1 MAKRVSDQIKD
12 ATEAYLQ
19 QSYNRLIA
27 TIMRRLATKKRSP
40 VYTGF
45 FASSWKA
52 HTSPI
57 VADDKVEEFAPWS
70 EIRKRKRQDPANK
83 EYKIDPRF
91 YPPDKSYSYKRRV
104 YIGNTA
110 EYSIYA
116 LESGKVQQFVQGPEM
131 KKLVE
136 EAFKE
141 RTPKI
146 SIGSRQGGAL
156 TGDPLRPLQRR
167 ATFGTQAGKIY
178 TGYSEL

>member
-1 MAKRVSDQIKD
+1 MAKSVAQQIENEV
-12 ATEAYLQ
+12 EAYLQ
-19 QSYNRLIA
+19 QSYNGLIA

-57 VADDKVEEFAPWS
+57 VADDKVEDFAPWS
-70 EIRKRKRQDPANK
+70 GIRKRKRQDPTNR
-83 EYKIDPRF
+83 EYRIDPRF
-91 YPPDKSYSYKRRV
+91 YPPDKAYSYKRRV

-116 LESGKVQQFVQGPEM
+116 LEGGKVQQFVQGPEM
-131 KKLVE
+131 KKLVD

-141 RTPKI
+141 RTPRI
-146 SIGSRQGGAL
+146 SVGSRQGIG
-156 TGDPLRPLQRR
+156 
-167 ATFGTQAGKIY
+167 TFGTQAGKIY

>member
-12 ATEAYLQ
+12 VTEAYLQ
-19 QSYNRLIA
+19 ESYNRLIA

-57 VADDKVEEFAPWS
+57 VAEDKVEKFSPWS
-70 EIRKRKRQDPANK
+70 EIRKRKRQDPNSK

-146 SIGSRQGGAL
+146 SVGGRQGIG
-156 TGDPLRPLQRR
+156 
-167 ATFGTQAGKIY
+167 TFGTQAGKIY

>member
-1 MAKRVSDQIKD
+1 MAKSVAKQIED
-12 ATEAYLQ
+12 EVEAHLQ

-57 VADDKVEEFAPWS
+57 QAEDKVEEFAPWS
-70 EIRKRKRQDPANK
+70 GIRKRKRQDPTNK

-131 KKLVE
+131 AKLFG
-136 EAFKE
+136 EAF
-141 RTPKI
+141 RPRAPRI
-146 SIGSRQGGAL
+146 SVGARQGIG
-156 TGDPLRPLQRR
+156 
-167 ATFGTQAGKIY
+167 TFGTQAGEIY
-178 TGYSEL
+178 TGYTEL

>member
-1 MAKRVSDQIKD
+1 MAKQVSQQIQD
-12 ATEAYLQ
+12 EVEAYLQ

-52 HTSPI
+52 STSPV
-57 VADDKVEEFAPWS
+57 VADNKVEDFAPWS
-70 EIRKRKRQDPANK
+70 GIKRRKQKDRLNK

-91 YPPDKSYSYKRRV
+91 YPPDKAYSYKRRV

-116 LESGKVQQFVQGPEM
+116 LEDGRVQQFVQGPEM

-146 SIGSRQGGAL
+146 SIGGRQGIG
-156 TGDPLRPLQRR
+156 
-167 ATFGTQAGKIY
+167 TFGTQAGKIY
-178 TGYSEL
+178 TGYTEL

>member
-1 MAKRVSDQIKD
+1 MAKPVSEQIRD
-12 ATEAYLQ
+12 ATQAHLQ

-52 HTSPI
+52 DTSPI
-57 VADDKVEEFAPWS
+57 EDKDKVENFSPWS
-70 EIRKRKRQDPANK
+70 EIKKRKRQDPTNK

-91 YPPDKSYSYKRRV
+91 YPPDKIYNYKRRV

-110 EYSIYA
+110 KYSIYA

-131 KKLVE
+131 AKLVE
-136 EAFKE
+136 DAFKE

-146 SIGSRQGGAL
+146 SVGSRQGIG
-156 TGDPLRPLQRR
+156 
-167 ATFGTQAGKIY
+167 TFGTQAGKIY

>member
-1 MAKRVSDQIKD
+1 MAKLVSDQIKD
-12 ATEAYLQ
+12 VTEAYLQ
-19 QSYNRLIA
+19 ESFNRLIA

-52 HTSPI
+52 HTSPVI
-57 VADDKVEEFAPWS
+57 AEDKVEEFAPWS
-70 EIRKRKRQDPANK
+70 GIRKRKRQDPTNK

-91 YPPDKSYSYKRRV
+91 YPPDKAYSYKRRV

-131 KKLVE
+131 RKLVE

-146 SIGSRQGGAL
+146 SVGGRQGIG
-156 TGDPLRPLQRR
+156 
-167 ATFGTQAGKIY
+167 TFGTQAGKIY

>member
-1 MAKRVSDQIKD
+1 MAKDVSEQIKNV
-12 ATEAYLQ
+12 TEAYLQ
-19 QSYNRLIA
+19 ESFNRLIA

-52 HTSPI
+52 HTSP
-57 VADDKVEEFAPWS
+57 VQAEDRVEEFAPWS
-70 EIRKRKRQDPANK
+70 GIKERKGKDRNNK

-91 YPPDKSYSYKRRV
+91 YPPSKAYSYKRRV
-104 YIGNTA
+104 YIGNAA

-116 LESGKVQQFVQGPEM
+116 LENGKVQQFVQGPEM

-146 SIGSRQGGAL
+146 SVGGKQGIG
-156 TGDPLRPLQRR
+156 
-167 ATFGTQAGKIY
+167 TFGTTAGKIY

>member
-1 MAKRVSDQIKD
+1 MAKSVAKQIED
-12 ATEAYLQ
+12 EVETHLQ

-52 HTSPI
+52 HTSPV
-57 VADDKVEEFAPWS
+57 VAEDKVEEFAPWS
-70 EIRKRKRQDPANK
+70 GIRKRKRQDPASK

-91 YPPDKSYSYKRRV
+91 YPPDKAYSYKRRV

-146 SIGSRQGGAL
+146 SVGGRQGIG
-156 TGDPLRPLQRR
+156 
-167 ATFGTQAGKIY
+167 TFGTQAGKIY

>member
-1 MAKRVSDQIKD
+1 MAKQVSDQIKD

-19 QSYNRLIA
+19 ESFNRLIA

-57 VADDKVEEFAPWS
+57 VAEDKVEEPWS
-70 EIRKRKRQDPANK
+70 GIRKRKRQDPTSK

-91 YPPDKSYSYKRRV
+91 YPPDKAYSYKRRV

-131 KKLVE
+131 KKLVK

-146 SIGSRQGGAL
+146 SVGGRQGIG
-156 TGDPLRPLQRR
+156 
-167 ATFGTQAGKIY
+167 TFGTQAGKIY

>member
-45 FASSWKA
+45 FASSWKVD
-52 HTSPI
+52 TFP
-57 VADDKVEEFAPWS
+57 VEGKDKVENFSPWS
-70 EIRKRKRQDPANK
+70 EIRKRKRQDPTSK

-91 YPPDKSYSYKRRV
+91 YPPNKAYNYKRRV
-104 YIGNTA
+104 YIGNTV

-116 LESGKVQQFVQGPEM
+116 LEGGKVQQFVQGPEM

-136 EAFKE
+136 DAFKE

-146 SIGSRQGGAL
+146 SVGGRQGIG
-156 TGDPLRPLQRR
+156 
-167 ATFGTQAGKIY
+167 TFGTQAGKIY

>member
-12 ATEAYLQ
+12 TTEAYLQ

-57 VADDKVEEFAPWS
+57 EAKDELEEPWLS
-70 EIRKRKRQDPANK
+70 ISKAKWTSKGGINSK
-83 EYKIDPRF
+83 GSSEYKIDPRF
-91 YPPDKSYSYKRRV
+91 YPPDKAFNYKRRV

-110 EYSIYA
+110 KYAVYA

-131 KKLVE
+131 AKLFG
-136 EAFKE
+136 EAFE
-141 RTPKI
+141 RRAPRI
-146 SIGSRQGGAL
+146 SVGARQGIG
-156 TGDPLRPLQRR
+156 
-167 ATFGTQAGKIY
+167 TFGTQAGKIY

>member
-1 MAKRVSDQIKD
+1 MAKSVSDQIKNEV
-12 ATEAYLQ
+12 EAHLQ

-52 HTSPI
+52 DSSPI
-57 VADDKVEEFAPWS
+57 QPIDPIESPWL
-70 EIRKRKRQDPANK
+70 EIKQQKSKGLGSN

-91 YPPDKSYSYKRRV
+91 YPPSKNYSYRNRV
-104 YIGNTA
+104 YIGNAA
-110 EYSIYA
+110 EYAVYA
-116 LESGKVQQFVQGPEM
+116 LESGKVQQFVQGAEM
-131 KKLVE
+131 KALVE
-136 EAFKE
+136 AAFKE

-146 SIGSRQGGAL
+146 SVGGRQAVG
-156 TGDPLRPLQRR
+156 
-167 ATFGTQAGKIY
+167 TFGSMAGTTY

>member
-52 HTSPI
+52 HTSPV
-57 VADDKVEEFAPWS
+57 VAEDKVEEFAPWS
-70 EIRKRKRQDPANK
+70 GIRKRKRQDPANK

-91 YPPDKSYSYKRRV
+91 YPPDKAYSYKRRV

-146 SIGSRQGGAL
+146 SVGGRQGIG
-156 TGDPLRPLQRR
+156 
-167 ATFGTQAGKIY
+167 TFGTQAGKIY

>member
-1 MAKRVSDQIKD
+1 MAKSVGKQSVAKQIED
-12 ATEAYLQ
+12 EIEAHLQ
-19 QSYNRLIA
+19 QSYNRLIV

-57 VADDKVEEFAPWS
+57 VADDKVENFAPWS

-91 YPPDKSYSYKRRV
+91 YPPDKAYSYKRRV

-116 LESGKVQQFVQGPEM
+116 LESGKVQQFAQGPEM
-131 KKLVE
+131 KKLVDD
-136 EAFKE
+136 AFKE

-146 SIGSRQGGAL
+146 SVGGRQGIG
-156 TGDPLRPLQRR
+156 
-167 ATFGTQAGKIY
+167 TFGTQAGKIY

>member
-1 MAKRVSDQIKD
+1 MAKSLDQQIKNEV
-12 ATEAYLQ
+12 EAYLG

-52 HTSPI
+52 HTSTI
-57 VADDKVEEFAPWS
+57 EAVDKVEDFSPWS
-70 EIRKRKRQDPANK
+70 GIKERKGKDRTNK

-91 YPPDKSYSYKRRV
+91 YPPSKTYSYKRRV
-104 YIGNTA
+104 YIGNAA

-116 LESGKVQQFVQGPEM
+116 LENGKVQQFVQGPEM

-146 SIGSRQGGAL
+146 SVGGKQGIG
-156 TGDPLRPLQRR
+156 
-167 ATFGTQAGKIY
+167 TFGTTAGKIY

>member
-45 FASSWKA
+45 FASSWKVD
-52 HTSPI
+52 TSPI
-57 VADDKVEEFAPWS
+57 VAEDKVEEFAPWS
-70 EIRKRKRQDPANK
+70 GIRKRKRQDPTSK

-91 YPPDKSYSYKRRV
+91 YPPDKAYSYKRRV

-146 SIGSRQGGAL
+146 SVGGRQGIG
-156 TGDPLRPLQRR
+156 
-167 ATFGTQAGKIY
+167 TFGTQAGKIY

>member
-1 MAKRVSDQIKD
+1 MAKPVSEQIRD
-12 ATEAYLQ
+12 ATQAHLQ

-57 VADDKVEEFAPWS
+57 VADDKVEDFAPWS
-70 EIRKRKRQDPANK
+70 GIRKRKRQDPANK

-146 SIGSRQGGAL
+146 SVGGRQGIG
-156 TGDPLRPLQRR
+156 
-167 ATFGTQAGKIY
+167 TFGTQAGKIY

>member
-1 MAKRVSDQIKD
+1 MAKQVSQQIQD
-12 ATEAYLQ
+12 EVEAYLQ

-52 HTSPI
+52 SPSP
-57 VADDKVEEFAPWS
+57 VAADDKVEDFAPWS
-70 EIRKRKRQDPANK
+70 GIKKRKQKDRLNK

-91 YPPDKSYSYKRRV
+91 YPPDKAYSYKRRV
-104 YIGNTA
+104 YIGNTT

-116 LESGKVQQFVQGPEM
+116 LEDGRVQQFVQGPEM

-146 SIGSRQGGAL
+146 SVGGRQGIG
-156 TGDPLRPLQRR
+156 
-167 ATFGTQAGKIY
+167 TFGTQAGKIY
-178 TGYSEL
+178 TGYTEL

>member
-12 ATEAYLQ
+12 VTEAYLQ
-19 QSYNRLIA
+19 ESYNRLIA

-57 VADDKVEEFAPWS
+57 VAEDKVEKFSPWS
-70 EIRKRKRQDPANK
+70 EIRKRKRQDPNSK

-91 YPPDKSYSYKRRV
+91 YPPDKSYSYKRGV

-146 SIGSRQGGAL
+146 SVGGRQGIG
-156 TGDPLRPLQRR
+156 
-167 ATFGTQAGKIY
+167 TFGTQAGKIY

>member
-12 ATEAYLQ
+12 TTEAYLQ
-19 QSYNRLIA
+19 ESYNRLIA

-57 VADDKVEEFAPWS
+57 VAEDKVEEFAPWS
-70 EIRKRKRQDPANK
+70 GIRKRKRQDPTSK

-146 SIGSRQGGAL
+146 SVGGRQGIG
-156 TGDPLRPLQRR
+156 
-167 ATFGTQAGKIY
+167 TFGTQAGKIY

>member
-1 MAKRVSDQIKD
+1 MATSRSLDLAGPD
-12 ATEAYLQ
+12 LEAYMQ
-19 QSYNRLIA
+19 ESFNRLIL
-27 TIMRRLATKKRSP
+27 TIMRRLATKQRSP

-52 HTSPI
+52 DTSPI
-57 VADDKVEEFAPWS
+57 KANDELEEPWLS
-70 EIRKRKRQDPANK
+70 ISKAKWTSKGGRNSKGSS

-91 YPPDKSYSYKRRV
+91 YPPDKAFNYKRRV
-104 YIGNTA
+104 YIGNTVKYA
-110 EYSIYA
+110 VYA

-136 EAFKE
+136 DAFKE

-146 SIGSRQGGAL
+146 SVGSRQGIG
-156 TGDPLRPLQRR
+156 
-167 ATFGTQAGKIY
+167 TFGTQAGKIY